1 MFRQKFTTVFW
12 VVLAALA
19 TPAFAQSEDSISKQE
34 ISVQAF
40 GSFLLTTTQSGIQN
54 KADNTAGV
62 LGTYRYFFTDHQ
74 GIEADYAFTPNT
86 ESYGIPGV
94 LTGAKNYTNEV
105 SFAYVLRMPMGKVKP
120 FVLAGAGTLIFDPR
134 NLTGASTQARATGVY
149 GVGADIDLSHH
160 AFIRAEYRGL
170 IYNSPTYGFG
180 QFAGLDRVTHNAEPS
195 VGFGYRF

>member
-62 LGTYRYFFTDHQ
+62 LGRT
-74 GIEADYAFTPNT
+74 GISSRITRGSRPITRLRRIQKAMAF
-86 ESYGIPGV
+86 
-94 LTGAKNYTNEV
+94 
-105 SFAYVLRMPMGKVKP
+105 
-120 FVLAGAGTLIFDPR
+120 
-134 NLTGASTQARATGVY
+134 RA
-149 GVGADIDLSHH
+149 
-160 AFIRAEYRGL
+160 F
-170 IYNSPTYGFG
+170 
-180 QFAGLDRVTHNAEPS
+180 
-195 VGFGYRF
+195 